1 MKILKGL
8 NKNQKEAV
16 LYNDDNSLMVI
27 AGAGAGKT
35 KMLTSK
41 IAYIIK
47 KGSIPSRIFV
57 TTFTK
62 KASDEMCDRLELII
76 GNKTDRLK
84 LGTSHSLFLRIYKD
98 LREWQN
104 KHEHPKLIMG
114 GGRWMTMVKIINN
127 YTYNK
132 YDNRFATKDIKL
144 ILSKISYWKNEGKRV
159 KDLEAHIK
167 EFKIEM
173 YDSDPKKNTH
183 WKFTRD
189 GTYIQAYKDYQKAL
203 SSQKRIDFDDFLI
216 KTYYE
221 LIKSKNVK
229 FLDRLKKRT
238 EHIFIDEAQ
247 DLNKIQFMLFDLIS
261 NGKNMTIVLDDYQ
274 CLYGFRGAKI
284 SYIQEFQKKY
294 KPYMIKL
301 EQNYRST
308 PEIVECGNKLIKHN
322 STQLWKNLFT
332 ENPSGMK
339 PHVMM
344 SENVEEEAQQIMEK
358 IEGMILE
365 GYNLGDIAILYR
377 TNAQSRAIVD
387 TFIVNH
393 IPHKV
398 YSKESFYDRK
408 EVKDMLAYLKICNH
422 PNNAE
427 PEDFRRIINRPA
439 RFLGGKFIDNIEEIM
454 FNNGYE
460 TFWQALQRWP
470 DLNMGATQSSQA
482 KKFVDTIT
490 RLSKK
495 IETTEMKTKE
505 IFEEIIEDTGYL
517 RWLNKELESAD
528 EEPDNDTGMNL
539 NSLLIGSERFNNP
552 EEFLIFVD
560 SMEFEENED
569 DDSIHCL
576 TIHKS
581 KGMEFPVVFILGCC
595 EKVMPH
601 YKADDLEEER
611 RIAYVAVTRAEEEL
625 YISTIY
631 GKFNNMKTKPSQ
643 YIEEMGVS
651 LPDWYYGYREE
662 EVKKKKASNKMA
674 NNAKR
679 GKFEGNPTFTK
690 YDEKGKVIIT
700 KEINAGTFPEEI
712 DEIVDNTIGQKNF
725 FEQLMDGLGDGEE

>member
-16 LYNDDNSLMVI
+16 VYSEDNSLMVV

-47 KGSIPSRIFV
+47 NGSLPSRIFV

-62 KASDEMCDRLELII
+62 KAADEMCDRLELII

-84 LGTSHSLFLRIYKD
+84 LGTSHSLFLRIFKD

-114 GGRWMTMVKIINN
+114 GGRWMTMVKIINKYSYDN
-127 YTYNK
+127 YR
-132 YDNRFATKDIKL
+132 NRFATKDIKS

-167 EFKIEM
+167 EFKIEI
-173 YDSDPKKNTH
+173 YDSDPKTNKD
-183 WKFTRD
+183 WKFTRE
-189 GTYIQAYKDYQKAL
+189 GTFIQAYKEYQKEL

-221 LIKSKNVK
+221 LIKTKNVK
-229 FLDRLKKRT
+229 FLERLKKRI

-284 SYIQEFQKKY
+284 SYIQEFQDKY
-294 KPYMIKL
+294 KPTIIKL
-301 EQNYRST
+301 EQNYRSS
-308 PEIVECGNKLIKHN
+308 PEIVSAGNKLIKHN
-322 STQLWKNLFT
+322 TTQIWKNLFT
-332 ENPSGMK
+332 DNANGKEPE
-339 PHVMM
+339 VIM
-344 SENVEEEAQQIMEK
+344 SMDVEEEARNILDK
-358 IEGMILE
+358 IECMIVD
-365 GYNLGDIAILYR
+365 GYNLNDIAILYR

-387 TFIVNH
+387 NFIINH

-398 YSKESFYDRK
+398 YSKEGFYDRK
-408 EVKDMLAYLKICNH
+408 EVKDMLAYLKICYH
-422 PNNAE
+422 PNMAE

-439 RFLGGKFIDNIEEIM
+439 RFLGGKFIDKIEEIM
-454 FNNGYE
+454 FDNGYE

-482 KKFVDTIT
+482 KRFVDMIT
-490 RLSKK
+490 MLSKK
-495 IETTEMKTKE
+495 IETSEITTKE
-505 IFEEIIEDTGYL
+505 IFEEIIEETGYL

-539 NSLLIGSERFNNP
+539 NSLLFGAERFKNP
-552 EEFLIFVD
+552 QDFILFVE

-569 DDSIHCL
+569 DDAIHCL

-601 YKADDLEEER
+601 YKADDFEEER
-611 RIAYVAVTRAEEEL
+611 RIAYVAVTRAKEEL
-625 YISTIY
+625 YISAIY
-631 GKFNNMKTKPSQ
+631 ERFNNMKTRPSH
-643 YIEEMGVS
+643 YIEEMGVK
-651 LPDWYYGYREE
+651 LPSKFYDYFEE
-662 EVKKKKASNKMA
+662 EVKKTKARNKMA
-674 NNAKR
+674 NNAKK
-679 GKFEGNPTFTK
+679 GKFEGVPMITR
-690 YDEKGKVIIT
+690 YDEKGNVIS
-700 KEINAGTFPEEI
+700 EEEI
-712 DEIVDNTIGQKNF
+712 VTDKPQDNKENF
-725 FEQLMDGLGDGEE
+725 FNQLLESLDEG